1 LLVQR
6 KCSSRLKIWM
16 HVVLFA
22 LCVIVSPQL
31 RKPPGSW
38 LSHLWVAERTWQN
51 SLVNWFVRVW
61 LQRSVALA
69 LLLIPVGELGEGAER
84 IPDTTTMTKWFYPT
98 RLETRTKESN
108 MCASSRVV
116 KPACAMKVTAGMF
129 APATDQSIERGLSM
143 SIPVRTRKMVNYA

>member
-1 LLVQR
+1 MFQQAQDLDV
-6 KCSSRLKIWM
+6 CGASRLVCHCQFTLEETSRDM
-16 HVVLFA
+16 VV
-22 LCVIVSPQL
+22 C
-31 RKPPGSW
+31 
-38 LSHLWVAERTWQN
+38 LWVGERAWQN

-61 LQRSVALA
+61 LQRSLSWI
-69 LLLIPVGELGEGAER
+69 LLPRVGHLDDAVGLGLER

>member
-1 LLVQR
+1 
-6 KCSSRLKIWM
+6 M
-16 HVVLFA
+16 VV
-22 LCVIVSPQL
+22 CL
-31 RKPPGSW
+31 R
-38 LSHLWVAERTWQN
+38 VAERAWLN

-61 LQRSVALA
+61 LQRSMSLA
-69 LLLIPVGELGEGAER
+69 LLPVEYLDGALVQGVER

-116 KPACAMKVTAGMF
+116 KPACAMKVTAGIF

-143 SIPVRTRKMVNYA
+143 SISVRTRKMVNYA

>member
-1 LLVQR
+1 
-6 KCSSRLKIWM
+6 M
-16 HVVLFA
+16 VVC
-22 LCVIVSPQL
+22 LC
-31 RKPPGSW
+31 
-38 LSHLWVAERTWQN
+38 VAERAWQN

-61 LQRSVALA
+61 LQRSMSLA
-69 LLLIPVGELGEGAER
+69 LLPVEYLDGALGQGVER

-116 KPACAMKVTAGMF
+116 KPACAMKVTAGIF

>member
-1 LLVQR
+1 
-6 KCSSRLKIWM
+6 M
-16 HVVLFA
+16 VV
-22 LCVIVSPQL
+22 CL
-31 RKPPGSW
+31 R
-38 LSHLWVAERTWQN
+38 VAERTWQN

-61 LQRSVALA
+61 LQRSVSFALFP
-69 LLLIPVGELGEGAER
+69 IPVGELGEGAER

-116 KPACAMKVTAGMF
+116 KPVCAMKVTAGMF

-143 SIPVRTRKMVNYA
+143 SISVRTRKMVNYA